1 MTTRGKVW
9 GAALLAVALG
19 ACHDDPWEYRP
30 LDASPGGDA
39 PASDRPIVTPDAG
52 DAVATDGPGA
62 DAVAVDAAP
71 DDAAVADGGADV
83 VVGPDAS
90 DIDVAMP
97 DAMSGVDA
105 MSTPDAAM
113 PDATSTPDGSAA
125 GLALRGAGFVS
136 TGANTSA
143 VGTLR
148 LRETGFEFG
157 SRTCSGAL
165 CLVGGL
171 TP

>member
-39 PASDRPIVTPDAG
+39 PASDGPIVTPDAG
-52 DAVATDGPGA
+52 DAAATDGPGA
-62 DAVAVDAAP
+62 DTVAVDAAP

-90 DIDVAMP
+90 GVDAATP
-97 DAMSGVDA
+97 DAMSGV
-105 MSTPDAAM
+105 DAAM

-136 TGANTSA
+136 TGADTA
-143 VGTLR
+143 AAGTLR